1 MTPRHLLLVVAD
13 GIRPEVLAEEI
24 DAGHAPALAALRARG
39 GLHAVSTVFPSVT
52 GPAYVPF
59 LMGRHPAPVGLPGL
73 RWYDRARSLRWSPA
87 QARSYAG
94 VDIWHVDTDVHA
106 QPPTLLELAQP

>member
-39 GLHAVSTVFPSVT
+39 GLHAVSTVFPCSGT
-52 GPAYVPF
+52 SSF
-59 LMGRHPAPVGLPGL
+59 SR
-73 RWYDRARSLRWSPA
+73 
-87 QARSYAG
+87 
-94 VDIWHVDTDVHA
+94 VDIR
-106 QPPTLLELAQP
+106 